1 MSGQA
6 GGRGYLFQSLICVLD
21 ILNDNESWT
30 DVSIEPN
37 VGSEKVDIHLRLGDG
52 RSKVIQVK
60 SSQNQINKPDVESW
74 ASDLRQSVKAAE
86 YELRLIG
93 PCSDS
98 VPKMH
103 SVEGVRIPTPH
114 SLNVTGLIQ
123 QSAHKLDAYFE
134 RKGTMRVPPFVRE
147 LLIEGL
153 VTRVSTFAAEKTTLS
168 RAGLDRLLSDWV
180 LELYP
185 QAVSQAVEMQCTA
198 VWNTIYVPRGATQG
212 LMRKPIIS
220 SITLVNDG
228 IRTCV
233 IKGLRLVLSLDGE
246 RYLYKPS
253 FLVNLR
259 QLIGDQ
265 AIYGAT
271 YNVGYFSEFAIPRGQ
286 SYSSDILFE
295 TLPGGRLES

>member
-1 MSGQA
+1 M
-6 GGRGYLFQSLICVLD
+6 
-21 ILNDNESWT
+21 
-30 DVSIEPN
+30 
-37 VGSEKVDIHLRLGDG
+37 
-52 RSKVIQVK
+52 
-60 SSQNQINKPDVESW
+60 
-74 ASDLRQSVKAAE
+74 
-86 YELRLIG
+86 
-93 PCSDS
+93 
-98 VPKMH
+98 
-103 SVEGVRIPTPH
+103 
-114 SLNVTGLIQ
+114 
-123 QSAHKLDAYFE
+123 
-134 RKGTMRVPPFVRE
+134 
-147 LLIEGL
+147 
-153 VTRVSTFAAEKTTLS
+153 
-168 RAGLDRLLSDWV
+168 
-180 LELYP
+180 
-185 QAVSQAVEMQCTA
+185 SQAVEMQCTA

-265 AIYGAT
+265 AIYGTT

-295 TLPGGRLES
+295 PYPEGAWNPNSWVPGTYGVELFGAFADRESFSSLRTGFLDLGGDAVQDIHGHRQAIIRFRESELELE